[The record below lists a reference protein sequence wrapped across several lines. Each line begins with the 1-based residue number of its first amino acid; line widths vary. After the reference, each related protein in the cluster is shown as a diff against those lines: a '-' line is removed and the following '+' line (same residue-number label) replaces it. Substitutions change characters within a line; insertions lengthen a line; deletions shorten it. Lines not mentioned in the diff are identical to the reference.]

1 MSSGQAADVVVRLDR
16 RRDRLVAARLDHVRV
31 ERALDE
37 VADLPE
43 LLGLPLEDADELL
56 ADRAPF
62 LLGVGDAGELAEE
75 ALLGVDVDER
85 DVEVV
90 AERLDDLHG
99 LVFPE
104 QAVIDEDARELV
116 ADGLVDEQ
124 RGDRRVH
131 SARER
136 AQHALR
142 PDLRADPLDLLLD
155 HGGGGPAGRRV
166 RDRVE
171 EVLEEIVAVGRVHD
185 LGVELHAVQS
195 PLRVLEGR
203 DRRRLRRG
211 DDPCA
216 LRRRGDRVAVAHP
229 ADLLLRQVH
238 EELAALDGELRLAEL
253 GDAGP
258 LDPAAELL
266 RHDLHPVTDAER
278 RDAEREDA
286 RIDLRRAV
294 RVDRRGPARENER
307 QRVAPAHLVRADRMR
322 HELGVDAALAHAPRD
337 QLRVLASAV
346 QNEHRPLFGGR
357 LRRWQWDDVAHPIPI
372 FCACCS
378 DFPSVLIDGASMISA
393 FWKSWIDS

>member
-1 MSSGQAADVVVRLDR
+1 MEVVV
-16 RRDRLVAARLDHVRV
+16 
-31 ERALDE
+31 
-37 VADLPE
+37 
-43 LLGLPLEDADELL
+43 
-56 ADRAPF
+56 
-62 LLGVGDAGELAEE
+62 
-75 ALLGVDVDER
+75 
-85 DVEVV
+85 
-90 AERLDDLHG
+90 ERLDNLNG
-99 LVFPE
+99 LVLPE

-116 ADGLVDEQ
+116 ADGLVDEE

-155 HGGGGPAGRRV
+155 HGGGRPGRRRV

-171 EVLEEIVAVGRVHD
+171 EVLQEIVAVGRVHD
-185 LGVELHAVQS
+185 LGMELDAVQAA
-195 PLRVLEGR
+195 LRVLERR
-203 DRRRLRRG
+203 DRRRLRRS
-211 DDPCA
+211 DDACA
-216 LRRRGDRVAVAHP
+216 RGWRGHRVAVAHP
-229 ADLLLRQVH
+229 ADLLGREIR

-266 RHDLHPVTDAER
+266 RHDLHAVTDAQR
-278 RDAEREDA
+278 RDPEREDA
-286 RIDLRRAV
+286 RIHLRRAV
-294 RVDRRGPARENER
+294 CVDRGGAARENER
-307 QRVAPAHLVRADRMR
+307 QRIAPAHLARADRMR
-322 HELGVDAALAHAPRD
+322 HELRVDAALADSPRD
-337 QLRVLASAV
+337 QLRVLAAAV

-357 LRRWQWDDVAHPIPI
+357 LRRRQWDDVGHPIPI